1 MALRRRRAHTRQN
14 MPSSSRPSR
23 RHLASSPFQPE
34 PERVV
39 EIFETGD
46 RVSHDIHGLG
56 SVVAVDSYGV
66 SVDFGAQTLR
76 ITSPFSKMEK
86 L

>member
-1 MALRRRRAHTRQN
+1 MALAAPRAHTRQN
-14 MPSSSRPSR
+14 MPSSSWSSR
-23 RHLASSPFQPE
+23 RHLPNSPFQPE

-56 SVVAVDSYGV
+56 LVVGVDSYGV
-66 SVDFGAQTLR
+66 TVDFGAQTLR
-76 ITSPFSKMEK
+76 ITSPFNKMEM

>member
-1 MALRRRRAHTRQN
+1 
-14 MPSSSRPSR
+14 MPPARPGG

-39 EIFETGD
+39 ERYAAGD
-46 RVSHDIHGLG
+46 RVSHDAHGLG
-56 SVVAVDSYGV
+56 VVISVDPHGV
-66 SVDFGAQTLR
+66 SVDFGGAAVR
-76 ITSPFSKMEK
+76 VPSPFVRMEK